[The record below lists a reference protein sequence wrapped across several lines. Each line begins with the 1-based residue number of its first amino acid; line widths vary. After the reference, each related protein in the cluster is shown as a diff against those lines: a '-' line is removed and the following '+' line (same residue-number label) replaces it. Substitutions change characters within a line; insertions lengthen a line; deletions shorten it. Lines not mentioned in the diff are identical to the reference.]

1 MTLLFG
7 ASGVFGQLQTSLN
20 TIWGVQ
26 PKPGRGILGIVQDRI
41 LSFGF
46 ILVVGFLLLV
56 SLLLTA
62 AVSLV
67 GQWFGGMVPGMETL
81 AQIVNSILSLALI
94 TVLFA
99 MIFKFLPDA
108 KVAWHDVWI
117 GAFITA
123 VLFTVGKLVLES
135 ILEKAAL
142 ALPTAQQA
150 HSLSCSYGFIIPRR
164 SFFSE
169 RSSPRFMQADSALTW
184 LLPTMRLPSR
194 GALKPQT
201 ARPGDQPLEEER
213 KLFRERR
220 ARSGHPYAAL

>member
-1 MTLLFG
+1 M
-7 ASGVFGQLQTSLN
+7 
-20 TIWGVQ
+20 Q

-108 KVAWHDVWI
+108 KIAWHDVWI

-150 HSLSCSYGFIIPRR
+150 HSLCCSYGFIIPRR

-201 ARPGDQPLEEER
+201 ARPGDQPLQEER

>member
-1 MTLLFG
+1 
-7 ASGVFGQLQTSLN
+7 
-20 TIWGVQ
+20 
-26 PKPGRGILGIVQDRI
+26 
-41 LSFGF
+41 
-46 ILVVGFLLLV
+46 
-56 SLLLTA
+56 
-62 AVSLV
+62 
-67 GQWFGGMVPGMETL
+67 MVPGMETL

-169 RSSPRFMQADSALTW
+169 RSSPRFMQADSAHTW
-184 LLPTMRLPSR
+184 LLPTMRLPFR
-194 GALKPQT
+194 ATLKRSDD
-201 ARPGDQPLEEER
+201 AAGRSASVRR
-213 KLFRERR
+213 KGSYFRESR
-220 ARSGHPYAAL
+220 ARSGHPFAAL